1 MAGWL
6 PADSTLLLSGNV
18 SHRQTGVAAGGR
30 CHRTARTHDATST
43 ERVAPMSILRKM
55 PVQHV
60 LDRSRQNTLKRNL
73 SAISLA
79 GFGVGV
85 IIGTGIFTLVGVEA
99 KEHAGP
105 AVVVSFLVAGVVAA
119 LAALCYAE
127 LASAVPTAGSAY
139 TYAFATLG
147 ELFAWIIGWDLLL
160 EFALGAAVVS
170 RSWSGYVANLLG
182 LPPEWFGEQA
192 TVNIGAVII
201 IAVLTV
207 VAVAG
212 IRESSR
218 LTNLL
223 VIVKVSVCVLII
235 VAGLFF
241 VRGANLHPFVPPA
254 QPSDASASIVDQP
267 LIQAVAGLEQSVYG
281 FGGVLTAAAVV
292 FFAYT
297 GFEAL
302 ANLGEETKNPK
313 RDLPRG
319 LLGSLAVCTV
329 LYVAVALVLTAIV
342 DYRKIDAG
350 APIAAAF
357 ESAGAPWVG
366 ALVGLGAVTGL
377 TSVMMVELVTLGR
390 IGFAMSRDGLLPPK
404 LSEVHPR
411 WRTPHRMT
419 IAIAVLIML
428 LAGFIPIAELADMV
442 SIGALSGFLIVALAV
457 PVLRRRNPDLERP
470 FRVPFSPVLPVITAL
485 ACLYLMTNLDVF
497 TWLRFGAWLVLGLV
511 IYFCYG
517 RRHSVLARRTE
528 DADAGK

>member
-1 MAGWL
+1 MNL
-6 PADSTLLLSGNV
+6 
-18 SHRQTGVAAGGR
+18 
-30 CHRTARTHDATST
+30 
-43 ERVAPMSILRKM
+43 LRKM
-55 PVQHV
+55 PVDDV
-60 LDRSRQNTLKRNL
+60 LDRSRQNTLKRTL
-73 SAISLA
+73 SATSLA

-99 KEHAGP
+99 KQHAGP
-105 AVVVSFLVAGVVAA
+105 AVVVSFVIAGAVAA

-170 RSWSGYVANLLG
+170 RSWSGYVANLLD

-192 TVNIGAVII
+192 TVNIGAIFI

-207 VAVAG
+207 VAVTG
-212 IRESSR
+212 IRGSSR
-218 LTNLL
+218 VTNAL
-223 VIVKVSVCVLII
+223 VVIKVSVCVLIV

-241 VRGANLHPFVPPA
+241 VRGANLDPFVPPA
-254 QPSDASASIVDQP
+254 EPAESGASIVDQP
-267 LIQAVAGLEQSVYG
+267 LIQAVAGLEQSVFG
-281 FGGVLTAAAVV
+281 IGGVLTAAAVV

-329 LYVAVALVLTAIV
+329 LYVAVSFVLNAMV
-342 DYRKIDAG
+342 DYREIDEG
-350 APIAAAF
+350 APISAAF
-357 ESAGAPWVG
+357 QSAGAPWVG
-366 ALVGLGAVTGL
+366 VLVGLGAISGL

-390 IGFAMSRDGLLPPK
+390 IGFAMGRDGLLPRR

-411 WRTPHRMT
+411 WGTPHRVT
-419 IAIAVLIML
+419 IAISVLIMV
-428 LAGFIPIAELADMV
+428 LAGFVPITELADMV

-457 PVLRRRNPDLERP
+457 PLLRRKRPELERP
-470 FRVPFSPVLPVITAL
+470 FRVPLSPWLPIVTAL
-485 ACLYLMTNLDVF
+485 ACLYLMSNLDVF
-497 TWLRFGAWLVLGLV
+497 TWLRFAAWLVLGLA
-511 IYFCYG
+511 IYLFYG
-517 RRHSVLARRTE
+517 RRHSVLAGRGKDKGE
-528 DADAGK
+528 AGKTAD